1 MGNLCSRRKKPPPVQ
16 SPSVQPEKLTIRIP
30 KQRQTYSHSKT
41 KSKSKSKNNKKMLKK
56 SNTR

>member
-41 KSKSKSKNNKKMLKK
+41 KSKSNSKNNKKMLKK